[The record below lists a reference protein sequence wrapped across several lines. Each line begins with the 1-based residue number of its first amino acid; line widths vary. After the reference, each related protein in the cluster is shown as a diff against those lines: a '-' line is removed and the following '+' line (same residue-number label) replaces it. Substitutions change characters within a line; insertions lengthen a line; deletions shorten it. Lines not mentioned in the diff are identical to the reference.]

1 METRKLTFTALF
13 MAVGVLYAH
22 LVYIPV
28 GVAKCFPVQHA
39 INVLLAAL
47 IGTRYSVGAAF
58 GVAAL
63 RNILGTG
70 SLLAFPGSMI
80 GACLAGLCYSRFG
93 SVKAAMAGEIFGT
106 GILGGLTAWVIA
118 RFFLNSAA
126 AAWFFIPPFLI
137 STVGGSIIAGL
148 IIKSG
153 ILAYA
158 LPNLFANK
166 GNKSNL

>member
-1 METRKLTFTALF
+1 MKIHKLTLAALLV
-13 MAVGVLYAH
+13 AIGTLSAH
-22 LVYIPV
+22 LIYIPA
-28 GVAKCFPVQHA
+28 GISKCFPVQHA
-39 INVLLAAL
+39 INVL
-47 IGTRYSVGAAF
+47 GAVILGPGYATAVAF
-58 GVAAL
+58 VISCL
-63 RNILGTG
+63 RNMFGTG

-93 SVKAAMAGEIFGT
+93 T

-126 AAWFFIPPFLI
+126 TAWFFIPPFLI

>member
-1 METRKLTFTALF
+1 METRRLTFTALF
-13 MAVGVLYAH
+13 MAVGVLSAH

-80 GACLAGLCYSRFG
+80 GAALSGIVYARTQSIWGA
-93 SVKAAMAGEIFGT
+93 VVGEIIGT
-106 GILGGLTAWVIA
+106 GIIGGLVAFPMAKYFLGSSVGA
-118 RFFLNSAA
+118 LFFVV
-126 AAWFFIPPFLI
+126 PFLV
-137 STVGGSIIAGL
+137 STIGGSLIAWGL
-148 IIKSG
+148 YHTPVVGFLQDRLGQRSK
-153 ILAYA
+153 
-158 LPNLFANK
+158 
-166 GNKSNL
+166 